1 MTSWFVVRELSNIL
15 KKKNIAGYKSSTNKL
30 YSLSVKRILTALMN
44 MQKEKHLITCPE
56 IFITSHI
63 TFPNGNRVC
72 MIEVNGVFTVKSQP
86 LPYCLSHF
94 SDAKLN
100 FFLKNPRKLKI
111 GNEKK
116 NYVHH
121 VYINCSSLPP
131 TKLTLYW
138 KKSFDEKVC

>member
-1 MTSWFVVRELSNIL
+1 
-15 KKKNIAGYKSSTNKL
+15 
-30 YSLSVKRILTALMN
+30 MN

-72 MIEVNGVFTVKSQP
+72 LIEVKGVFTVKSQP
-86 LPYCLSHF
+86 LSYCLSHF

>member
-1 MTSWFVVRELSNIL
+1 
-15 KKKNIAGYKSSTNKL
+15 
-30 YSLSVKRILTALMN
+30 MN

-72 MIEVNGVFTVKSQP
+72 MIEVKGVFTVKSQP

-116 NYVHH
+116 KLCASCIHKLFVVATYKINTVLEKIFWWKGLLTWSIGVHSPH
-121 VYINCSSLPP
+121 AGVVYFPFAALDAEDSLKPP
-131 TKLTLYW
+131 RELTGLLHA
-138 KKSFDEKVC
+138 

>member
-1 MTSWFVVRELSNIL
+1 
-15 KKKNIAGYKSSTNKL
+15 
-30 YSLSVKRILTALMN
+30 

-72 MIEVNGVFTVKSQP
+72 MIEVKGVLSVKSQSV
-86 LPYCLSHF
+86 PYCISYF
-94 SDAKLN
+94 NDAKLN
-100 FFLKNPRKLKI
+100 FFRKKNPRKLKI
-111 GNEKK
+111 GNEKKRK

-138 KKSFDEKVC
+138 KKSFDGKVC